1 MKKRCAITGAS
12 GYVGSR
18 IAQVLA
24 SEFDIVPLGRNANS
38 NAIRWTLGETGI
50 SSELERRGVEVLV
63 HCAWDMRESSRSKN
77 WQTNVAGSRTLIAE
91 AVAAGVKQIIFIS
104 TISSFDQAR
113 SEYGKSKFVVEETIL
128 AAGGTVIRPGLVWGD
143 RAGGMFE
150 ALRRQVSKGGLVP
163 MIGHGRYPQFLV
175 HENDLAQLVMNA
187 AQGQIADRLILAANS
202 QPWLLR
208 DLLISLAKAEGQEI
222 RLLEIPWRVIY
233 TGLACAEMLG
243 IRLGFRS
250 DSVISLVHQ
259 NRDVPFLKD
268 SSFRSYPGAPKSW
281 QPLRLQKRGVKT

>member
-24 SEFDIVPLGRNANS
+24 SEFDIVPLGRNADS

-50 SSELERRGVEVLV
+50 GSELERRGVEVLV

-77 WQTNVAGSRTLIAE
+77 WQTNVAGSRTLTAE
-91 AVAAGVKQIIFIS
+91 AVAAGVKKIIFIS

-113 SEYGKSKFVVEETIL
+113 SEYGKSKFAVEETIL
-128 AAGGTVIRPGLVWGD
+128 AAGGTVIRPGLVWAD
-143 RAGGMFE
+143 RAGGTFE

-175 HENDLAQLVMNA
+175 HEDDLGAARHECGTGANRRSAHPGRQLSTLAVTRLAHQSCRSRRTRDKA
-187 AQGQIADRLILAANS
+187 AGNTVESDLHGTRMR
-202 QPWLLR
+202 R
-208 DLLISLAKAEGQEI
+208 DA
-222 RLLEIPWRVIY
+222 
-233 TGLACAEMLG
+233 
-243 IRLGFRS
+243 
-250 DSVISLVHQ
+250 
-259 NRDVPFLKD
+259 
-268 SSFRSYPGAPKSW
+268 
-281 QPLRLQKRGVKT
+281 